1 MIGLALGLLLAG
13 PAAAQDLDSQL
24 QDLLAKHDSAP
35 TQAEF
40 QALGQ
45 GVDAELLRIAQ
56 AEDTRA
62 SSRARAIL
70 ALGWYPTPQA
80 QSFLTATLA
89 EGTSAD
95 RRKAAQALATGWG
108 HSPELELA
116 LQDEDVQLR
125 MATVRA
131 LAGLDDPQAQA
142 ALQARVPVEADETV
156 KALLTASLQ
165 DGAR

>member
-116 LQDEDVQLR
+116 LQLR